1 MNGLGV
7 HDGMRANGSVHN
19 RVLRVLLRS
28 NLTLLQPLL
37 QDAVRMSFT
46 KEMASGAAM
55 KHGEAVPRVR
65 DDLATAHQLG
75 WIKLQTFAMAKNIVV
90 QVNSTA
96 FFGVGLSRDPLF
108 LEAALRYPQDVFV
121 ASEALRFVPTF
132 MASYV
137 LYLST
142 ILHRIKLKPGR
153 KVASLITR
161 QGEAAETLVRYL
173 TPVVNARLHTR
184 EQSKSLG
191 QHKPLDC
198 IQWIV
203 DTMPRK
209 QPWSAEKIVQVVLG
223 LWFASVHQLAMSVV
237 YGLYDLCKYP
247 DYVAALRDELTVQ
260 EGRVENLVLMDS
272 FLKESARM
280 CPSDS
285 STSPRPSQSLK

>member
-96 FFGVGLSRDPLF
+96 FFGVGLCEYQDLLRALKFFSR
-108 LEAALRYPQDVFV
+108 
-121 ASEALRFVPTF
+121 
-132 MASYV
+132 
-137 LYLST
+137 
-142 ILHRIKLKPGR
+142 G
-153 KVASLITR
+153 LIVT
-161 QGEAAETLVRYL
+161 Q
-173 TPVVNARLHTR
+173 
-184 EQSKSLG
+184 
-191 QHKPLDC
+191 
-198 IQWIV
+198 
-203 DTMPRK
+203 
-209 QPWSAEKIVQVVLG
+209 
-223 LWFASVHQLAMSVV
+223 SVV